1 MARVVAV
8 GVPHHITQRGNG
20 RQSVFDTDQ
29 DRLLY
34 LDLLR
39 NYAGRHSL
47 KLGAWCLMS
56 NHVHLVAIPERPD
69 SLRRSLARTHSDYA
83 RYLNIKRRSCGH
95 VWQARFYSCPIGVQ
109 QLWMTMAYVERN
121 PVRAGLVNDAL
132 DYRWSSAH
140 AHAAGSDRDNLVD
153 LRQWA
158 TQYTPERW
166 LQVLR
171 STVDEEAHSERLRE
185 TTMRG
190 RPFGDGELC
199 RELEQMLGR
208 EL

>member
-8 GVPHHITQRGNG
+8 GAPHHITQRGNG

-109 QLWMTMAYVERN
+109 QL
-121 PVRAGLVNDAL
+121 
-132 DYRWSSAH
+132 
-140 AHAAGSDRDNLVD
+140 VD
-153 LRQWA
+153 
-158 TQYTPERW
+158 
-166 LQVLR
+166 
-171 STVDEEAHSERLRE
+171 
-185 TTMRG
+185 
-190 RPFGDGELC
+190 
-199 RELEQMLGR
+199 
-208 EL
+208 